1 MDAQQAPSAAS
12 QMPYKVKG
20 ECVLPFRRNRLPERE
35 NLNTPDLMVHEP
47 GAASQGSAAF
57 FRPPL
62 TPFVPAH
69 RIGAHRKLPAPPMQ
83 LDRLASSGA
92 DNVYGLTEHPH

>member
-1 MDAQQAPSAAS
+1 MDSQQAPSAAS

-20 ECVLPFRRNRLPERE
+20 EGALRFRRGSLPERE
-35 NLNTPDLMVHEP
+35 NLNPPDLMVHEP
-47 GAASQGSAAF
+47 GAASQWSAAF

-62 TPFVPAH
+62 TPFIPAH
-69 RIGAHRKLPAPPMQ
+69 RIGAHRILPAPPMQ
-83 LDRLASSGA
+83 LVRLASGGA